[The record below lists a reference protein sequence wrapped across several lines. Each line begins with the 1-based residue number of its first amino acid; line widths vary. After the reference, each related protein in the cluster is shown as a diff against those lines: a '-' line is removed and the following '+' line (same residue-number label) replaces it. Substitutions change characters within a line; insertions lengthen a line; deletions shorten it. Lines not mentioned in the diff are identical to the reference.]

1 MKSHLVSLNKVPP
14 KFPLKS
20 AALKLNCGWRTYRL
34 LCENGASCGVTYG
47 SVAVFQDTKFLR
59 KEILENLAP
68 GREYCISVCF
78 SDSLVPRKSNYSQ
91 PVCAFTPGNYNSGTA
106 QLSVSLADSKHPHM
120 EFAGGCLFFISQQS
134 GECFQPIWFF
144 FFSGPILIISNRR
157 GW

>member
-14 KFPLKS
+14 KFQLKS
-20 AALKLNCGWRTYRL
+20 AALKLNCGCRL

-78 SDSLVPRKSNYSQ
+78 SDSEVPRKSNYSQ
-91 PVCAFTPGNYNSGTA
+91 PVCEFAPGKSNSGTA
-106 QLSVSLADSKHPHM
+106 QFSVSLADSKHPHM
-120 EFAGGCLFFISQQS
+120 EFAGGCLFFSY
-134 GECFQPIWFF
+134 FRAKW
-144 FFSGPILIISNRR
+144 
-157 GW
+157 